1 MAVLDV
7 SAKVI
12 DRATAARFGL
22 SVSQFHAANVE
33 RLSRFPLG
41 LLATHT
47 HDAKRSGDVRAR
59 VAALAGL
66 GDEWVAVVRE
76 WFSVNAPLRAGGAP
90 DPIEEYLVYQNLVG
104 AWPIEAERL
113 EGFVEKALRE
123 AKRNSNWA
131 SPDEGYEG
139 RVKAF
144 CRGLYSHA
152 PFRESFDAFAARV
165 ATAGERVSLG
175 QVLLKLTAPGLPDIY
190 QGDEIVSLALVDPD
204 NRRPVDWERRREL
217 LDTLRG
223 GGSLPD
229 DADTRKLRLTVAA
242 LDLRRRRADAF
253 AGAYEPIDA
262 GEDAVA
268 YVRGGEVLVVVDL
281 RGSGAVIE
289 LPPGSW
295 RDVVNG
301 GGERVAGRI
310 AVSDLVGPL

>member
-1 MAVLDV
+1 
-7 SAKVI
+7 S
-12 DRATAARFGL
+12 RFGL

-90 DPIEEYLVYQNLVG
+90 DPIEQYLVYQNLVG

-139 RVKAF
+139 RVK
-144 CRGLYSHA
+144 
-152 PFRESFDAFAARV
+152 
-165 ATAGERVSLG
+165 
-175 QVLLKLTAPGLPDIY
+175 
-190 QGDEIVSLALVDPD
+190 
-204 NRRPVDWERRREL
+204 
-217 LDTLRG
+217 
-223 GGSLPD
+223 
-229 DADTRKLRLTVAA
+229 
-242 LDLRRRRADAF
+242 
-253 AGAYEPIDA
+253 
-262 GEDAVA
+262 
-268 YVRGGEVLVVVDL
+268 
-281 RGSGAVIE
+281 
-289 LPPGSW
+289 
-295 RDVVNG
+295 
-301 GGERVAGRI
+301 
-310 AVSDLVGPL
+310 